1 MRVQRIAMLALLV
14 GSVACTSFGQTQP
27 YGGPSGTQEQD
38 YGGWRQ
44 PDNYHDYDQG
54 PDVDV
59 GFFYGALSPYG
70 EWVRHPQYGWV
81 WFPRHVQAGW
91 RPYSVGRWVES
102 DYGWMW
108 ASNEPF
114 GWATYHYGRWTWDP
128 YVGWL
133 WVPGTD
139 WGPAWVAWQHGDGYV
154 GWAPLPPQVGFDVGV
169 GIRLG
174 GFNLSFGIA
183 PRDYSFVEERR
194 FLHSNVY
201 GYIVPPARNISI
213 INHTTNVTNYTVV
226 DNRVI
231 NRGVPVERI
240 ERVYGSRAPRFR
252 VAVASS
258 PGGTNVQRD
267 VVNVYRPTRS
277 KLETVRVAP
286 RNNAGLPQAV
296 PVPNP
301 PELQPR
307 SDRPPAGAP
316 IRRESGSVPIPVAP
330 RVIPAPRGNSERQFV
345 REQRDLQVRLDKEQ
359 RALDQLHRQELAQA
373 QAKANAQ
380 EVSKQHAAELQ
391 VQQERRQR
399 SSQQLQI
406 RQQIERQAAQVT
418 GAPARKAPGTPAEHA
433 KDRNKKNDEKK
444 DDQRSPRSS

>member
-1 MRVQRIAMLALLV
+1 MRVTRIAMLALLA
-14 GSVACTSFGQTQP
+14 GIVACTSFGQPQP
-27 YGGPSGTQEQD
+27 YGRPPGTLGQVS
-38 YGGWRQ
+38 GGWRQ
-44 PDNYHDYDQG
+44 PDDSYDHDQG

-59 GFFYGALSPYG
+59 GFFYSSLSPYG

-91 RPYSVGRWVES
+91 RPYSLGRWVES

-108 ASNEPF
+108 VSNEPF

-139 WGPAWVAWQHGDGYV
+139 WGPAWVAWQHGNGYV
-154 GWAPLPPQVGFDVGV
+154 GWAPLPPQVGFEHGV

-194 FLHSNVY
+194 FLHTNVH
-201 GYIVPPARNISI
+201 GYVLPPARNITI

-226 DNRVI
+226 NNRVI

-240 ERVYGSRAPRFR
+240 EQVYGNKAPRFR
-252 VAVASS
+252 VAVAAS
-258 PGGTNVQRD
+258 PGSASVQRD
-267 VVNVYRPTRS
+267 VINVYRPTAS

-286 RNNAGLPQAV
+286 RNNAGLTQAV
-296 PVPNP
+296 PAPNP
-301 PELQPR
+301 PEVEPR
-307 SDRPPAGAP
+307 NVRPPVVAP
-316 IRRESGSVPIPVAP
+316 IHREAGPVPIPVAP
-330 RVIPAPRGNSERQFV
+330 RVKPAPQGNSERQFA
-345 REQRDLQVRLDKEQ
+345 REQKDLQARLDKEQ
-359 RALDQLHRQELAQA
+359 KALDQIHRQELAQA
-373 QAKANAQ
+373 QVKANAQ
-380 EVSKQHAAELQ
+380 EVTQQHAAELQ
-391 VQQERRQR
+391 AQQERRER
-399 SSQQLQI
+399 AGQQLQT

-418 GAPARKAPGTPAEHA
+418 IAPVRRAPGSPAEPA
-433 KDRNKKNDEKK
+433 KDKDMKK
-444 DDQRSPRSS
+444 DDKKDDKKSP

>member
-1 MRVQRIAMLALLV
+1 MRANRIAMLTLLV
-14 GSVACTSFGQTQP
+14 GIVACTSFGQNQP
-27 YGGPSGTQEQD
+27 YGSPPGTQEQD

-44 PDNYHDYDQG
+44 PDDSYGYDQG
-54 PDVDV
+54 PDIDV

-91 RPYSVGRWVES
+91 RPYSIGRWVES

-139 WGPAWVAWQHGDGYV
+139 WGPAWVAWQHGNGYV
-154 GWAPLPPQVGFDVGV
+154 GWAPLPPQVGFEFGV

-194 FLHSNVY
+194 FLHSDVY
-201 GYIVPPARNISI
+201 GYILPPAHNTTI

-226 DNRVI
+226 NNRVI

-240 ERVYGSRAPRFR
+240 EQVYGNKAPRFR

-258 PGGTNVQRD
+258 PGSTSLQRD

-301 PELQPR
+301 PDAQPHTV
-307 SDRPPAGAP
+307 RPPAVVPVGRQTGP
-316 IRRESGSVPIPVAP
+316 VPIPVAP
-330 RVIPAPRGNSERQFV
+330 RVKPAPQGNSERQFA
-345 REQRDLQVRLDKEQ
+345 REQKDLQARLDREQ

-373 QAKANAQ
+373 QARANAQ
-380 EVSKQHAAELQ
+380 ELSKQHAAELHAH
-391 VQQERRQR
+391 QERRQR
-399 SSQQLQI
+399 AGQQLQT
-406 RQQIERQAAQVT
+406 RQQLERQAAQVT
-418 GAPARKAPGTPAEHA
+418 VAPARKAPGSPAEPG
-433 KDRNKKNDEKK
+433 KPDKEKK
-444 DDQRSPRSS
+444 DKKDDKK